1 MTDSWHSE
9 QVQTWMWEKA
19 HSDKLW
25 KWSLGLLV
33 VAGAGLSFAALVSLL
48 IGMAYPTLIAGLL
61 IAPCLVGTAN
71 KLAYVAVSLALA
83 VLLALVVPLTPGF
96 IDWLLML
103 LFLLVVLS
111 KTSSVNEAVASSKG
125 GDAS

>member
-1 MTDSWHSE
+1 
-9 QVQTWMWEKA
+9 MWEKA

>member
-1 MTDSWHSE
+1 
-9 QVQTWMWEKA
+9 MWEKA

-96 IDWLLML
+96 IDWMLMLML
-103 LFLLVVLS
+103 LLVILG
-111 KTSSVNEAVASSKG
+111 KTGGAPAAVSSKG
-125 GDAS
+125 GEAP